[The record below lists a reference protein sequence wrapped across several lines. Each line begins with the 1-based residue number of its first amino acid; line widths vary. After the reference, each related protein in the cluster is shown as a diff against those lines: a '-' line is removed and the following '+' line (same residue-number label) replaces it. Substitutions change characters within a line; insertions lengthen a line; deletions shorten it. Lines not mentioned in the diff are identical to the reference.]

1 MITFALRFASLR
13 LTIPLSIVLICA
25 LLAAP
30 AAGQSNPNDLIPL
43 LAGELNVWRLNLGL
57 GPLVYNAT
65 LEQMAADQADFLI
78 SLPNVPDNIHA
89 GRNGEG
95 PRARSQY
102 PQYAWPTFGHPQRI
116 AATEI
121 AAIGT
126 VRTAIQYWQGSD
138 IHNRSVI
145 NPEYREVGI
154 AARKKGSDTLFIV
167 MLGARPGVLPALA
180 DIESNLIYLT
190 RDTGQW
196 AGDWIGTPTRFRL
209 LNTRRQPLAE
219 WADWEPNTTLPEN
232 YKDPFMYIEYEDA
245 KGRRTES
252 TVPVLP
258 IWYSGQ
264 PLRSLAQAT
273 AVAAIA
279 TPTVVVPTVTR
290 PAAAFPTNTPQANA
304 AAFAFVTNTPVG
316 QPVQAQ
322 STPAPQAGG
331 GTVNLA
337 LIYSPRVFTAFPT
350 DTINLSSISFRH
362 GEQSFIATAWEQYSA
377 GLNVGSLSAGNCLQI
392 WQLNS
397 GNQGAPQ
404 GCSFVRSVIFQAADR
419 RFWVEGSFDVLA
431 GSQVI
436 ATCSATAGRCD
447 VAVPQPKP

>member
-1 MITFALRFASLR
+1 MTTFLPRTVPFR
-13 LTIPLSIVLICA
+13 LTIALSIVLICT

-30 AAGQSNPNDLIPL
+30 AIGQANPNDLIPQL
-43 LAGELNVWRLNLGL
+43 VGQLNVWRLNLGL

-65 LEQMAADQADFLI
+65 LEQMAADQADFLL
-78 SLPNVPDNIHA
+78 SLPSIPDNIHA

-95 PRARSQY
+95 PRDRSQY

-121 AAIGT
+121 AAIGN
-126 VRTAIQYWQGSD
+126 VQTAIQYWQGSD
-138 IHNRSVI
+138 IHNRSVT

-154 AARKKGSDTLFIV
+154 AARKKGTDTLFIV

-180 DIESNLIYLT
+180 DIESNLVYLT
-190 RDTGQW
+190 KDTGQW

-209 LNTRRQPLAE
+209 LDTRRQPLAE
-219 WADWEPNTTLPEN
+219 WADWDYNTPLPEG
-232 YKDPFMYIEYEDA
+232 YKDPFFYIEYEDA

-264 PLRSLAQAT
+264 PLRSLAQGT

-279 TPTVVVPTVTR
+279 TPTVPAVVQPTVTR
-290 PAAAFPTNTPQANA
+290 PAAAFPTNTPQGGAL
-304 AAFAFVTNTPVG
+304 AFVFATNTPVG
-316 QPVQAQ
+316 QVVQAQ
-322 STPAPQAGG
+322 STPAPVISGG
-331 GTVNLA
+331 SVNLA
-337 LIYSPRVFTAFPT
+337 LIYGPRVFTAFPT
-350 DTINLSSISFRH
+350 GAVNLSSLSFRH
-362 GEQSFIATAWEQYSA
+362 GQQTFIATAWERQSA
-377 GLNVGSLSAGNCLQI
+377 GLNVGALSAGNCLQI

-397 GNQGAPQ
+397 GDQGVPQ
-404 GCSFVRSVIFQAADR
+404 GCTFVRSIVFQAADR
-419 RFWVEGSFDVLA
+419 RFWVEGSFEVLA

-447 VAVPQPKP
+447 VAVP